1 MRSAPPGADPQRA
14 AFTLLELLAVLGL
27 IAILAGIVI
36 GVGRRT
42 TEASQVARTRAELA
56 AFSAALEDYRQAY
69 GSYPAVAA
77 DATVDATE
85 SGRQLF
91 AALTGWRGP
100 ALDAPAFPR
109 PQRAMLETARFTL
122 GSPGAPDPGA
132 NYFIDPWG
140 NPYHYTFLGG
150 SGGWRNPSYV
160 LLSAGPDGRAIL
172 PIPADGIVG
181 EAFASAR
188 QDGVPVNADNLYA
201 NR

>member
-1 MRSAPPGADPQRA
+1 MRSAPAGADPRRV
-14 AFTLLELLAVLGL
+14 AFTLLELLAVLAL

-36 GVGRRT
+36 GAGRRA
-42 TEASQVARTRAELA
+42 TEAGRVSRARAELVVLA
-56 AFSAALEDYRQAY
+56 AALEDYRQAY
-69 GSYPAVAA
+69 GSYPAVAQ
-77 DATVDATE
+77 DASVGATE

-91 AALTGWRGP
+91 AALTGGRGP
-100 ALDAPAFPR
+100 ALDAPAFVR
-109 PQRAMLETARFTL
+109 PQRALVATARLSL
-122 GSPGAPDPGA
+122 GVPGAADSAA
-132 NYFIDPWG
+132 NYFVDPWG

-150 SGGWRNPSYV
+150 SGGWRNPGYV
-160 LLSAGPDGRAIL
+160 LLSAGPDGRALL